1 MKNITLFR
9 LIMAASQ
16 LLFLVDCKSNA
27 PEDDCRLADLRLIGN
42 WKLIERCKP
51 DKKLLVWEKTTE
63 NYSLSFDKN
72 CQVTETGGGLP
83 CTIGKYSIRQSTVA
97 IDWFCNNTSAARND
111 FDFIINLQLDTLVLR
126 NVIDE
131 SSCGSKYVKQ

>member
-1 MKNITLFR
+1 MKNLTFLRVIV
-9 LIMAASQ
+9 AASQ
-16 LLFLVDCKSNA
+16 LLFLGSCKSNP
-27 PEDDCRLADLRLIGN
+27 PEDECRLTDLRLIGN

-63 NYSLSFDKN
+63 NYSLSFNKN

-83 CTIGKYSIRQSTVA
+83 CTVGKYSIQQFKIK
-97 IDWFCNNTSAARND
+97 IDWFCNNLSAARND